1 LELLKDEF
9 KNGRWKMPAC
19 RQGRVNGKCEK
30 ISKKYV
36 RINCNGT
43 RIILIVGIISE
54 NQFNLCHLCS
64 INLKLIFNIGISA

>member
-1 LELLKDEF
+1 ME
-9 KNGRWKMPAC
+9 
-19 RQGRVNGKCEK
+19 NGKCEK